1 MNKSIIE
8 VNFGN
13 KSKDSIMGK
22 GNIKIC
28 SKNST
33 NVTIANIFF
42 ILDFFFKFVD
52 HETINKII
60 KIKMHIINISSG
72 VCTVCG
78 KNKMIAK
85 MQMTK
90 NMMFPMFLQ
99 EEISLFLVYFFCCSS
114 FDHVPCH
121 LPGCFR

>member
-72 VCTVCG
+72 VCIVCG
-78 KNKMIAK
+78 KNKKMIAK

-99 EEISLFLVYFFCCSS
+99 E
-114 FDHVPCH
+114 
-121 LPGCFR
+121 

>member
-28 SKNST
+28 SKDST

-42 ILDFFFKFVD
+42 ILDIFFVKFVD
-52 HETINKII
+52 HETIDK
-60 KIKMHIINISSG
+60 KIK
-72 VCTVCG
+72 V
-78 KNKMIAK
+78 KIA
-85 MQMTK
+85 
-90 NMMFPMFLQ
+90 
-99 EEISLFLVYFFCCSS
+99 Y
-114 FDHVPCH
+114 H
-121 LPGCFR
+121 